1 MAATLRAQR
10 SPSLDTFKDKPRM
23 AFSRT
28 KGVAA
33 LVGALLASEAQA
45 EPWDMVAINSTGK
58 PIKTLQTSPSPG
70 SVWAVTTNDG
80 AIATLNSGS
89 RMTIHF
95 DKPTG
100 TCKFD
105 LRATFSDAT
114 NAIFTSINVCD
125 NSYVTLKFSNGKP
138 VHNDN

>member
-1 MAATLRAQR
+1 
-10 SPSLDTFKDKPRM
+10 M
-23 AFSRT
+23 AFSKG

-33 LVGALLASEAQA
+33 LVGALLTSEAHA

-70 SVWAVTTNDG
+70 SAWAVTTNDG
-80 AIATLNSGS
+80 AIATLNNGS
-89 RMTIHF
+89 RVTIHF

-105 LRATFSDAT
+105 LRAIFSDGT

-138 VHNDN
+138 VHNDT

>member
-1 MAATLRAQR
+1 MKSAVAFLCIIFAT
-10 SPSLDTFKDKPRM
+10 
-23 AFSRT
+23 
-28 KGVAA
+28 
-33 LVGALLASEAQA
+33 EAHA

-70 SVWAVTTNDG
+70 SVWAATTNDG

-125 NSYVTLKFSNGKP
+125 NLYVTLKFSNGKP
-138 VHNDN
+138 VHSDN